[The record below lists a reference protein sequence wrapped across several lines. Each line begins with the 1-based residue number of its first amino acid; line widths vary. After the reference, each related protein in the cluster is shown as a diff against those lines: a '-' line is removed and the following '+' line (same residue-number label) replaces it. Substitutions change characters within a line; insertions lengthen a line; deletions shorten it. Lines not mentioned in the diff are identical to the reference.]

1 MSMRVRL
8 AGIVVVLGSVLAGC
22 TDLTPLQNQVKELQ
36 SQVAQL
42 SQQEATTKSS
52 ADNAARSAQAAADAA
67 NGASSKAD
75 QALALAQ
82 SDKQSIDDLTE
93 KMDRMFKRRLSK

>member
-1 MSMRVRL
+1 MSMRVTL
-8 AGIVVVLGSVLAGC
+8 AGMVVVLGSVLAGC

-42 SQQEATTKSS
+42 SQVQATTKAS
-52 ADNAARSAQAAADAA
+52 ADSVAKSAQAAADAA
-67 NGASSKAD
+67 NRASSNAD

-82 SDKQSIDDLTE
+82 SNKQSIDDIKE
-93 KMDRMFKRRLSK
+93 KMDRMFRRRLSK